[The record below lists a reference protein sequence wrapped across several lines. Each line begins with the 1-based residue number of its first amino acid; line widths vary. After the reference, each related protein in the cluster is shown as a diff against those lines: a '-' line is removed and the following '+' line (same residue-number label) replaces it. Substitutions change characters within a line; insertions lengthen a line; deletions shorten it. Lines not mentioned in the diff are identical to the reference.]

1 MMKTLTIDIIN
12 EKAIKLIR
20 DMELL
25 KLIRVRKGK
34 SQPEEAINWA
44 AKYKGAMQKQPL
56 KEVDDQLRDLR
67 SSWE

>member
-1 MMKTLTIDIIN
+1 MQTLTIDIIN
-12 EKAIKLIR
+12 DKAVKLIH

-25 KLIRVRKGK
+25 KLIRVRKEK
-34 SQPEEAINWA
+34 TQQKEVINWV

-56 KEVDDQLRDLR
+56 NEIDNQLNDLR

>member
-1 MMKTLTIDIIN
+1 MQTLTIDIIN
-12 EKAIKLIR
+12 EKAVKLIQ

-25 KLIRVRKGK
+25 KLIRVRKEK
-34 SQPEEAINWA
+34 PQQNEPLKWA

-56 KEVDDQLRDLR
+56 KEVDSQLNDLR

>member
-1 MMKTLTIDIIN
+1 MKTLTIDIIN

-25 KLIRVRKGK
+25 KLIRIRKENSKQKGT
-34 SQPEEAINWA
+34 INWS
-44 AKYKGAMQKQPL
+44 AKYKGAMQKRPIN
-56 KEVDDQLRDLR
+56 EVDDQLQDLR

>member
-1 MMKTLTIDIIN
+1 MKQTLTIDIIN
-12 EKAIKLIR
+12 DKAVKLIQ

-25 KLIRVRKGK
+25 KLIRIRREKKQQEG
-34 SQPEEAINWA
+34 SINWS

-56 KEVDDQLRDLR
+56 NEVDEQLNDIR